1 MGPGS
6 VPLTSLLGTEK
17 IAFAIANNTK
27 CVYLSL
33 WSNNIA
39 QKGAEAIAYA
49 LGKNKN
55 LTELDLN
62 SNKYVPFPIMLAPR
76 DGVCCRYQ
84 RGYTVRLMPSAQS
97 GSRRLRGYCARPA

>member
-1 MGPGS
+1 M
-6 VPLTSLLGTEK
+6 PLTSLLGTEK

-62 SNKYVPFPIMLAPR
+62 SNKCVPFPFMLAPR
-76 DGVCCRYQ
+76 DGACAVV
-84 RGYTVRLMPSAQS
+84 TS
-97 GSRRLRGYCARPA
+97 GDTRR

>member
-1 MGPGS
+1 MPCAGS
-6 VPLTSLLGTEK
+6 VDTHAPPGTEK

-27 CVYLSL
+27 CIYLSL

-49 LGKNKN
+49 LGKNKH

-62 SNKYVPFPIMLAPR
+62 SNKY
-76 DGVCCRYQ
+76 
-84 RGYTVRLMPSAQS
+84 
-97 GSRRLRGYCARPA
+97 GSRLPRALCT